1 MIIIHILEI
10 FLSNGAVKRKGDQMH
25 KALPIIL
32 LFLIVAFS
40 GCTGSDSSDE
50 LVQTQFE
57 LANPNL
63 NGKIV
68 DVKLVPGDIR
78 AGEKVTAE
86 LVVAN
91 TGTENITVETVD
103 IKAKVKTLND
113 TMANLALKFMD
124 DEKKTRTFTMDFDEE
139 IKPGTVEAI
148 SAIFNTQQEMQGR
161 SLAGT
166 YQITITLSVNGQKVD
181 AKLLPVTLHSGTPR
195 VFTPTPTPP
204 APTPAPTLPP
214 AITATA
220 TPTPTPTPEP
230 VVTATPTG
238 VKVTARVMA
247 NRFTEPNKQIDVGD
261 AILWTNYDTDETYTL
276 VEVNGKIG
284 NITLSDRTTYVF
296 DTTGSYKLLL
306 YYNRMREPYSYQSIT
321 VKVNASK

>member
-1 MIIIHILEI
+1 M
-10 FLSNGAVKRKGDQMH
+10 FLSNGAVKSKGDQMH
-25 KALPIIL
+25 KALPITLI
-32 LFLIVAFS
+32 FLIVAFS
-40 GCTGSDSSDE
+40 GCTGSNSPDE
-50 LVQTQFE
+50 LAPVQEFE
-57 LANPNL
+57 RANPNL

-68 DVKLVPGDIR
+68 DVKLVPSDIR

-91 TGTENITVETVD
+91 TGTENITMETID

-124 DEKKTRTFTMDFDEE
+124 DEKKTRTFTMDFDKE

-195 VFTPTPTPP
+195 VFTPTPTP
-204 APTPAPTLPP
+204 TPAPTLPP

-238 VKVTARVMA
+238 VKVPGRVMA
-247 NRFTEPNKQIDVGD
+247 NRFTEANKQIDVGD
-261 AILWTNYDTDETYTL
+261 AILWTNLDDETYTL

-284 NITLSDRTTYVF
+284 NITLNDRATYVF
-296 DTTGSYKLLL
+296 NTTGSYKLLL
-306 YYNRMREPYSYQSIT
+306 YYNKMREPYSYQSIT

>member
-1 MIIIHILEI
+1 M
-10 FLSNGAVKRKGDQMH
+10 FLSNGAIKREGDQMH

-32 LFLIVAFS
+32 LFLIVVFS

-50 LVQTQFE
+50 LASVQTQFE
-57 LANPNL
+57 RANL
-63 NGKIV
+63 NLDGKIV
-68 DVKLVPGDIR
+68 DVKLVPGDVR

-86 LVVAN
+86 LVIAN
-91 TGTENITVETVD
+91 TGTENITKETID

-124 DEKKTRTFTMDFDEE
+124 DEKKIRSFTMDFDEE
-139 IKPGTVEAI
+139 IKPGTVKAI

-195 VFTPTPTPP
+195 AFTPTPTPP
-204 APTPAPTLPP
+204 PTPASTSAIIPT
-214 AITATA
+214 IIATETP

-238 VKVTARVMA
+238 VKIPLRVMA
-247 NRFTEPNKQIDVGD
+247 NKFTEPNKNIDVGD
-261 AILWTNYDTDETYTL
+261 AIIWTNYDTEERYTL

-284 NITLSDRTTYVF
+284 NMTLSDRVTYVF
-296 DTTGSYKLLL
+296 NTTGSYRFLLQ
-306 YYNRMREPYSYQSIT
+306 YYQMREPYSYQDIT
-321 VKVNASK
+321 VKVNTSQ

>member
-1 MIIIHILEI
+1 M
-10 FLSNGAVKRKGDQMH
+10 FLSNGAIKKKGDPMH

-32 LFLIVAFS
+32 LILAIAFS
-40 GCTGSDSSDE
+40 GCTGSDSPDE
-50 LVQTQFE
+50 LALAQTQFE
-57 LANPNL
+57 RANLNL

-68 DVKLVPGDIR
+68 DVKLVPSDIR

-91 TGTENITVETVD
+91 TGTENITKETID

-139 IKPGTVEAI
+139 IKPGTVKAI

-195 VFTPTPTPP
+195 EFMPTPTPP
-204 APTPAPTLPP
+204 PTPTPASTPMPT
-214 AITATA
+214 ITSTE
-220 TPTPTPTPEP
+220 TPVPTPTPEP

-238 VKVTARVMA
+238 VKVPARVMA

-261 AILWTNYDTDETYTL
+261 AILWTNLDDETYTL

-284 NITLSDRTTYVF
+284 NITLNNRATYVF
-296 DTTGSYKLLL
+296 NTTGSYKLLL
-306 YYNRMREPYSYQSIT
+306 YYNKVREPYSYQSIT
-321 VKVNASK
+321 VMVNTSK